1 MHLATVPG
9 HPQQPFNTPSTASL
23 VFPIS
28 SESAAPPT
36 GVPRPQHRTH
46 VMHRFFLRRY
56 RVLAIELSCDDS
68 CVALLEKHPGR
79 VPKVLAHSRATLAS
93 AHTGGIIPTAA
104 HEFHQQALANEV
116 QRIVAWDGRLPDLVC
131 PTRGPGMVGSL
142 SAGLQLAKGLSIAWN
157 VPMVGVHHM
166 VGHIAAAFL
175 PKKED
180 TRNGTESLEIPRF
193 PLWSLLCSGGHTM
206 LVYLKS
212 IVDHEV
218 VANTLDIAAGDAL
231 DKCARE
237 LGFVGNMLGPE
248 LEKYVQGIDDNEK
261 LAFDKIDTAS
271 DNHFHLRMTMPM
283 RGPKRLKVPEKVEFS
298 FSSFLSSVQNFKKNG
313 PLTEELRRFCAY
325 KVQETLF
332 AHLADRVRVALTKPG
347 RPFQDFVCSGG
358 VAANGRLREILRTS
372 VKRLHLGDTEADIKL
387 HFPDLS
393 LCTDNAVMI
402 GSAGAEVFE
411 QYRKKSDLGVLPIRK
426 WPMNEWLL
434 ADGWVDVSDA
444 EYARVTNNVK

>member
-1 MHLATVPG
+1 M
-9 HPQQPFNTPSTASL
+9 
-23 VFPIS
+23 
-28 SESAAPPT
+28 
-36 GVPRPQHRTH
+36 
-46 VMHRFFLRRY
+46 
-56 RVLAIELSCDDS
+56 LAIELSCDDA
-68 CVALLEKHPGR
+68 CVALLEKYPGR
-79 VPKVLAHSRATLAS
+79 VPQVLAHSRATLAS

-104 HEFHQQALANEV
+104 HEFHQQALAKEV
-116 QRIVAWDGRLPDLVC
+116 QKIIEWDRKLPDLVC
-131 PTRGPGMVGSL
+131 ATRGPGMVGSL
-142 SAGLQLAKGLSIAWN
+142 SSGLQLAKGLSIAWN

-175 PKKED
+175 PKKEGSP
-180 TRNGTESLEIPRF
+180 NGAENHETPHF
-193 PLWSLLCSGGHTM
+193 PFWSLLCSGGHTM

-212 IVDHEV
+212 IIDHEV

-248 LEKYVQGIDDNEK
+248 LEKYVQSIDDNEK
-261 LAFDKIDTAS
+261 LAFGKIDTAR
-271 DNHFHLRMTMPM
+271 DNRFNLRMSMPM

-298 FSSFLSSVQNFKKNG
+298 FSSFLSSVQNLKKNG

-332 AHLADRVRVALTKPG
+332 AHLADRVLVALTKPG

-358 VAANGRLREILRTS
+358 VAANGRLREILRES
-372 VKRLHLGDTEADIKL
+372 LKRLPDSADADEDIKF

-411 QYRKKSDLGVLPIRK
+411 QYRKKSDMDVLPIRK
-426 WPMNEWLL
+426 WPMDEWLV

-444 EYARVTNNVK
+444 EFVRVTDNEK